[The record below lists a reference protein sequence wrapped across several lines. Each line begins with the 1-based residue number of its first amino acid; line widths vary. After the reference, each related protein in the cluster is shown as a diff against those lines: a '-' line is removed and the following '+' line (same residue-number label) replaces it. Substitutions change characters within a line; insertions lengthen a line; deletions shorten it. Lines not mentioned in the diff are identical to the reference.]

1 MPMNG
6 FSVGRDVSLSI
17 VTAAG
22 PLRLS
27 LITGFSAKP
36 NTAETRV
43 KGLDG
48 ITRFLRFPDGWAGS
62 FDVERQDSTVDDYFA
77 QLEANYFAGINE
89 QSATITETIT
99 EPNGGVSQWRYLGV
113 LLKLDD
119 AGSWGGD
126 QTVKQK
132 LSFMAARRIKLA

>member
-48 ITRFLRFPDGWAGS
+48 ITRYLRFPDGWAGS

-89 QSATITETIT
+89 QPATITETIT
-99 EPNGGVSQWRYLGV
+99 EPSGAVTQYRYIGV

-119 AGSWGGD
+119 AGTYQGD
-126 QTVKQK
+126 ATVKQK
-132 LSFMAARRIKLA
+132 LSFVANRKLKLA

>member
-17 VTAAG
+17 VTANG

-27 LITGFSAKP
+27 LITAFSSKP
-36 NTAETRV
+36 NLAESRV

-48 ITRFLRFPDGWAGS
+48 ITRYLRFPDGWSGT
-62 FDVERQDSTVDDYFA
+62 FEIERQDSAVDDYFA
-77 QLEANYFAGINE
+77 QLEANYYAGINE
-89 QSATITETIT
+89 QPATITETIT
-99 EPNGGVSQWRYLGV
+99 EPNGSVTQWRYTGV

-119 AGSWGGD
+119 AGNFQGD
-126 QTVKQK
+126 QTVKQR
-132 LSFMAARRIKLA
+132 LSFVAARKIKLA